1 MKTHIT
7 VNNTLVDSDD
17 LGTVEEI
24 QPEANDDLSD
34 GNDTDDDTPVQRA
47 DDIIS
52 ASLESGA
59 LAGVCEVT
67 ATVREIRH
75 VDNQEEERVREFAC
89 WGCSCDYGPNIAF
102 SFQWTTT
109 SQAGTP

>member
-1 MKTHIT
+1 M
-7 VNNTLVDSDD
+7 DSDD
-17 LGTVEEI
+17 LDMVEDI

-34 GNDTDDDTPVQRA
+34 GSNTDDDTPVQTA

-67 ATVREIRH
+67 AAVRE
-75 VDNQEEERVREFAC
+75 VDNQEEERVRAFAC
-89 WGCSCDYGPNIAF
+89 GGCSCDYGPNKIPCCLLF
-102 SFQWTTT
+102 SVDCQ
-109 SQAGTP
+109 SRTP